1 MIMAMKILFLQTGG
15 TIDKDYPSGDDNH
28 GYGFEITTPAYERIL
43 KRVNPSFEYETKA
56 ILQKDSLDIT
66 DEDRQSILQ
75 ACKQSEA
82 EKIVI
87 THGTDTMI
95 QTAALLAELTNK
107 TIVLTGAMLPEL
119 FKDSDADFNLGCAVG
134 AVTSCQPGV
143 YIAMNGSLMGWDE
156 VTFSDATSQFIRK

>member
-1 MIMAMKILFLQTGG
+1 MKLLFLQTGG
-15 TIDKDYPSGDDNH
+15 TIDKDYPSSDDNH

-43 KRVNPSFEYETKA
+43 KRANPSFEYETKTV
-56 ILQKDSLDIT
+56 LQKDSLDIT
-66 DEDRQSILQ
+66 DEDRRSVLQ
-75 ACKQSEA
+75 VCQDSSA

-95 QTAALLAELTNK
+95 QTAEVLSELSEK

-134 AVTSCQPGV
+134 AATALQPGV
-143 YIAMNGSLMGWDE
+143 YIAMNGCIMAWNE
-156 VTFSDATSQFIRK
+156 VTFSDATSQFVRK